1 MRSRGWCRG
10 GSGAGARWRTTRS
23 GASWQAARS
32 SHGPPSF
39 GAGAFQRSCCQ
50 ATTRESASGASS
62 RRRSATRRAL
72 SGTDINPLGDIEM
85 NVIQQLEKEQQKAKV
100 PALRAGDTVKVHAKV
115 VEGTRERIQVFEGI
129 VIRVTGGGLRQ
140 NFTVRRVTHGVGVER
155 TFLVH
160 SPRIDRIDVL
170 RHGDVRQGR
179 LYYLRGKVG
188 KGARIRERRG
198 AVAAVAEEAEGEE
211 PEATEGTEQ
220 GQEK

>member
-1 MRSRGWCRG
+1 
-10 GSGAGARWRTTRS
+10 
-23 GASWQAARS
+23 
-32 SHGPPSF
+32 
-39 GAGAFQRSCCQ
+39 
-50 ATTRESASGASS
+50 
-62 RRRSATRRAL
+62 
-72 SGTDINPLGDIEM
+72 M
-85 NVIQQLEKEQQKAKV
+85 NVIQQLEKEQQKEKV

-115 VEGTRERIQVFEGI
+115 VEGTRERIQVFEGT

-198 AVAAVAEEAEGEE
+198 AIGAGAPEEAAQTDTEPEEAEQAEE
-211 PEATEGTEQ
+211 
-220 GQEK
+220 